1 MSSNICLIHEE
12 SKCFCNTSNIN
23 MKKTQI
29 WKEDFLCYK
38 MEGIG
43 WFAWLE
49 RLKGYEA
56 MATYSLIFLYF
67 LIITCFITKCS
78 PDIIILCK
86 DFALISINL
95 FLFFKIRWS
104 IPSKMACCFK
114 WSLNTY
120 NANTYSRKIKLNP
133 SHIQFKIINM
143 VSKKFKKIQLFGK
156 ASNHS

>member
-1 MSSNICLIHEE
+1 
-12 SKCFCNTSNIN
+12 
-23 MKKTQI
+23 
-29 WKEDFLCYK
+29 
-38 MEGIG
+38 
-43 WFAWLE
+43 
-49 RLKGYEA
+49 

-143 VSKKFKKIQLFGK
+143 VSKKFKKSNFSERPQTIPKHDWTCYGLFLAISEQFYCVPNFRYCSPNMPFQTVLMGTLV
-156 ASNHS
+156 H